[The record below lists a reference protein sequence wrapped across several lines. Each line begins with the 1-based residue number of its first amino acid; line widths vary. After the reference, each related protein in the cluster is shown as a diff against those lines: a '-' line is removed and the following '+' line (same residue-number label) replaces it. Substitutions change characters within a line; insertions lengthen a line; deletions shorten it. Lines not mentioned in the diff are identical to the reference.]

1 MDVDRRRDD
10 RDDRD
15 RTGRDDRTRERF
27 ANKIFF
33 FFDKQITI
41 FSNKELCFSKRNLL
55 LFDLL
60 LFIFICY
67 YYFLL
72 AFFSERGKKIVT
84 GIVTE
89 IGIGIGID
97 TRINHVIKREID
109 IIHGHAQD
117 HVIDE
122 TEGEDLDR
130 GHAQETEIKTKI
142 LNQE

>member
-33 FFDKQITI
+33 FFDKQFFQIKNCA
-41 FSNKELCFSKRNLL
+41 FQKEMIYYI
-55 LFDLL
+55 
-60 LFIFICY
+60 FIFICY

-122 TEGEDLDR
+122 TEGVDLDR